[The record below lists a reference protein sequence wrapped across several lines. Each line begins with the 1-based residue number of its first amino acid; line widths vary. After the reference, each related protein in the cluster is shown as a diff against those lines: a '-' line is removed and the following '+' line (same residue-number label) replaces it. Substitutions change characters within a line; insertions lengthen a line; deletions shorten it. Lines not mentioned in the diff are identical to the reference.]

1 MLPIYKYNPATGSVD
16 GSQAADP
23 VEVYY
28 NFQMNQAN
36 DVVKFDY
43 MTRDLMNFTLEMR
56 LYEVGSGKPQVTRL
70 TDKIKVRN
78 LQH

>member
-1 MLPIYKYNPATGSVD
+1 M
-16 GSQAADP
+16 
-23 VEVYY
+23 YY

-70 TDKIKVRN
+70 ADKIKVRN